1 MADIWIRLSQYTGTA
16 GQTVIIAN
24 VDRNN
29 SSSSRMKTFTVYSGD
44 HQPITLTISQNG
56 ATQITYYTLLNLGM
70 PLRVFLSTSNS
81 ALVETP
87 APEEI
92 HISGIMAQDNRGN
105 THYGAATIL
114 QGETAGTINW
124 NEGIPEDTLV
134 NATASN
140 PGEGVAAFVALNW

>member
-1 MADIWIRLSQYTGTA
+1 MAVNWIQLSQYTGA
-16 GQTVIIAN
+16 SGQTVITAT
-24 VDRNN
+24 VQRNY
-29 SSSSRMKTFTVYSGD
+29 SSSSRTGTFTVYSGD

-81 ALVETP
+81 TLVETP

-92 HISGIMAQDNRGN
+92 HISGIMAQDSHGN

-114 QGETAGTINW
+114 AGETAGTINW
-124 NEGIPEDTLV
+124 NEGVPEDTLV